1 MPNKNVFC
9 DLGPVSAYAL
19 AKAHGY
25 TGTEEQ
31 WAQQQAQAGNYAREA
46 KEARTGAET
55 AKTQTEALVK
65 NAEQSVNRAKGEAD
79 RADAAANRAECRIE
93 NTTVAADK
101 AWASKETVDRL
112 CTPFVKKAPIV
123 QGAFVPGYP
132 MGLKSYIEPVQE
144 GEGEPSPQN
153 VRPIHGVT
161 QLKTVKCGQ
170 NLAEEVTKT
179 ARDIISTPVFLKKG
193 VIYRAI
199 TNYDIASEGGS
210 ASVSF
215 RGSDTNSV
223 LVIERTKQY
232 VEYTP
237 QNDMMAVVRVYSM
250 GNKLTDKNNI
260 RILLET
266 ALTSY
271 ESYSGETFTQQLPEE
286 VFGGVYEWDT
296 GKLTVTAER
305 IAATSKLNPGY
316 GKHTNGMPY
325 LSIGKGS
332 ALVANGLI
340 ASDRYRAGAWSDQ
353 NGRAYIPDS
362 DSIIFT
368 DNRFTDADTAY
379 RIIDEERPEFICKLK
394 TAREIQLQ
402 KHLVVAQKGIT
413 TVYGNA
419 AQTEVTA
426 RRDPGAE
433 RRELEKRIAALEAA
447 HTPTL

>member
-1 MPNKNVFC
+1 MSRYVYISGKTESGF
-9 DLGPVSAYAL
+9 DVSFS
-19 AKAHGY
+19 
-25 TGTEEQ
+25 
-31 WAQQQAQAGNYAREA
+31 
-46 KEARTGAET
+46 AET
-55 AKTQTEALVK
+55 DSDVSGKALGIVAWFADSHLEAQSQRGAK
-65 NAEQSVNRAKGEAD
+65 SVTLKIPAGKILKSIELRWNRSA
-79 RADAAANRAECRIE
+79 
-93 NTTVAADK
+93 
-101 AWASKETVDRL
+101 
-112 CTPFVKKAPIV
+112 TPFTDTTSVYQDFMFTVGKTP
-123 QGAFVPGYP
+123 Y
-132 MGLKSYIEPVQE
+132 EP
-144 GEGEPSPQN
+144 
-153 VRPIHGVT
+153 
-161 QLKTVKCGQ
+161 
-170 NLAEEVTKT
+170 
-179 ARDIISTPVFLKKG
+179 
-193 VIYRAI
+193 
-199 TNYDIASEGGS
+199 
-210 ASVSF
+210 
-215 RGSDTNSV
+215 
-223 LVIERTKQY
+223 
-232 VEYTP
+232 
-237 QNDMMAVVRVYSM
+237 
-250 GNKLTDKNNI
+250 
-260 RILLET
+260 
-266 ALTSY
+266 
-271 ESYSGETFTQQLPEE
+271 YSGETFTQQLPEE